1 MYFWAEIKINCF
13 IGRSI
18 LRSRSLLFVLALV
31 GMSNAQLLDMSQ
43 ISDKYMVENK
53 INKIRVEGTHHM
65 DERSVLGRIGIRTGQ
80 SYSPTSLSEKV
91 QNSVSSLY
99 ASDLFD
105 DVTAWAEKHELN

>member
-53 INKIRVEGTHHM
+53 INKIHVEGTHHM

-80 SYSPTSLSEKV
+80 SFSPSTLFLALAGSRNLVNLCE
-91 QNSVSSLY
+91 LFED
-99 ASDLFD
+99 ASRF
-105 DVTAWAEKHELN
+105 